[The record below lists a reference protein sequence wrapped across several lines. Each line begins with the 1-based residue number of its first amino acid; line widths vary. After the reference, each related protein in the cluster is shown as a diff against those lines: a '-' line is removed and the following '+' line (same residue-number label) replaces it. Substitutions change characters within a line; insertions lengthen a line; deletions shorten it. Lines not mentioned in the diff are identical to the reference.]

1 MMTASARR
9 RMLLALRIV
18 LGAIFVTAGALKVGD
33 PVAFA
38 DSIWAFHL
46 VPNAVVMPMALM
58 LPVFEITA
66 GALLIIGR
74 ITGTAAMA
82 ILLLTAV
89 FTAAIGSA
97 LARGLTLDCGCFGQG
112 APTVSGMWLDLGR
125 DLLLLAA
132 ACIVYFSLTSRPS
145 AD

>member
-1 MMTASARR
+1 
-9 RMLLALRIV
+9 
-18 LGAIFVTAGALKVGD
+18 
-33 PVAFA
+33 
-38 DSIWAFHL
+38 
-46 VPNAVVMPMALM
+46 MPMALM
-58 LPVFEITA
+58 LPVFEIAA

-132 ACIVYFSLTSRPS
+132 ACIVYFSRTSS
-145 AD
+145 TTAD